1 MKFFETSKHHTFK
14 KSTYISLRWIGIVGQ
29 LIAVNFVYF
38 FLNFEF
44 NCFVSNIIIFFGI
57 LSNLYLIFIYQKTQL
72 SDRSAFLFLVIDIFQ
87 LGILLYLT
95 GGVVNPFIIFLL
107 IPSASSN
114 FVEFKPRESTA
125 FVFASSKILSIFSL
139 VFLFHGNNRN
149 ANEYRNSLVAKAN
162 LYGFILL
169 VPEFTTTQFP
179 GGDGYNLGNVFT
191 DGDNPSASSL
201 NNESEWAFSVIEPLF
216 TYAIQNLNNQSSKYH
231 IIGHSAGAQFAHRF
245 LFFKPL
251 ARIDKMVAS
260 AAGWY
265 TTLDLETNFPYGINA
280 SPLEDINFSLLFSK
294 QLTILVGSNDND
306 PNSSALRHNS
316 IVDLQGLNRLDRAIS
331 FYNNA
336 QSKAADLNVNFEWDF
351 VINPN
356 EDHNYLIAV
365 SKASDIIFNP

>member
-1 MKFFETSKHHTFK
+1 MKSRSILILIIITLFYSCSSKNDGLIGLDNFTELNSQSEGSGTFP
-14 KSTYISLRWIGIVGQ
+14 
-29 LIAVNFVYF
+29 FVY
-38 FLNFEF
+38 N
-44 NCFVSNIIIFFGI
+44 SNTNKSLDVYCHIPE
-57 LSNLYLIFIYQKTQL
+57 N
-72 SDRSAFLFLVIDIFQ
+72 SD
-87 LGILLYLT
+87 
-95 GGVVNPFIIFLL
+95 
-107 IPSASSN
+107 SST
-114 FVEFKPRESTA
+114 P
-125 FVFASSKILSIFSL
+125 I

-306 PNSSALRHNS
+306 PNSSVLRHNS

>member
-1 MKFFETSKHHTFK
+1 MRSRSILILIIIILFYSCSSKNDGVIGLDNFTELNSQSEGSGTFP
-14 KSTYISLRWIGIVGQ
+14 
-29 LIAVNFVYF
+29 FVY
-38 FLNFEF
+38 N
-44 NCFVSNIIIFFGI
+44 SNTNKSLDVYCHIPE
-57 LSNLYLIFIYQKTQL
+57 N
-72 SDRSAFLFLVIDIFQ
+72 SD
-87 LGILLYLT
+87 
-95 GGVVNPFIIFLL
+95 
-107 IPSASSN
+107 SST
-114 FVEFKPRESTA
+114 P
-125 FVFASSKILSIFSL
+125 I

>member
-1 MKFFETSKHHTFK
+1 MALKPLLILIIISVFYSCSSKNDGFINSNNFTDLNSQSKGSGTFP
-14 KSTYISLRWIGIVGQ
+14 
-29 LIAVNFVYF
+29 FVY
-38 FLNFEF
+38 NSDT
-44 NCFVSNIIIFFGI
+44 N
-57 LSNLYLIFIYQKTQL
+57 KTL
-72 SDRSAFLFLVIDIFQ
+72 DVYCHIPTNSD
-87 LGILLYLT
+87 
-95 GGVVNPFIIFLL
+95 
-107 IPSASSN
+107 SST
-114 FVEFKPRESTA
+114 P
-125 FVFASSKILSIFSL
+125 I

-149 ANEYRNSLVAKAN
+149 ANDYRNSLVAKAN

-191 DGDNPSASSL
+191 DGDNPSTSSL
-201 NNESEWAFSVIEPLF
+201 NNESEWAFSVIDPLF
-216 TYAIQNLNNQSSKYH
+216 EYTKQQLNNQTAKYH

-251 ARIDKMVAS
+251 AKIDKMVAS

-265 TTLDLETNFPYGINA
+265 TSLDLETNFPYGLNA
-280 SPLEDINFSLLFSK
+280 SPLENIDFSLLFSK

-331 FYNNA
+331 FYNNT
-336 QSKAADLNVNFEWDF
+336 QSKAASLSINFEWDF

-356 EDHNYLIAV
+356 EGHNYLIAV
-365 SKASDIIFNP
+365 SKAADIIFNP

>member
-1 MKFFETSKHHTFK
+1 MKSRSILILIIITLFYSCSSKNDGLIGLDNFTELNSQSEGSGTFP
-14 KSTYISLRWIGIVGQ
+14 
-29 LIAVNFVYF
+29 FVY
-38 FLNFEF
+38 N
-44 NCFVSNIIIFFGI
+44 SNTNKSLDVYCHIPE
-57 LSNLYLIFIYQKTQL
+57 N
-72 SDRSAFLFLVIDIFQ
+72 SD
-87 LGILLYLT
+87 
-95 GGVVNPFIIFLL
+95 
-107 IPSASSN
+107 SST
-114 FVEFKPRESTA
+114 P
-125 FVFASSKILSIFSL
+125 I

-265 TTLDLETNFPYGINA
+265 TTLDLETNFPYGLNA

>member
-1 MKFFETSKHHTFK
+1 MKSRSILILIIITLFYSCSSKNDGLIGLDNFTELNSQSEGSGTFP
-14 KSTYISLRWIGIVGQ
+14 
-29 LIAVNFVYF
+29 FVY
-38 FLNFEF
+38 N
-44 NCFVSNIIIFFGI
+44 SNTNKSLDVYCHIPE
-57 LSNLYLIFIYQKTQL
+57 N
-72 SDRSAFLFLVIDIFQ
+72 SD
-87 LGILLYLT
+87 
-95 GGVVNPFIIFLL
+95 
-107 IPSASSN
+107 SST
-114 FVEFKPRESTA
+114 P
-125 FVFASSKILSIFSL
+125 I

-201 NNESEWAFSVIEPLF
+201 NNDSEWAFSVIEPLF

>member
-1 MKFFETSKHHTFK
+1 MKSRSILILIIITLFYSCSSKNDGLIGLDNFTELNSQSEGSGTFP
-14 KSTYISLRWIGIVGQ
+14 
-29 LIAVNFVYF
+29 FVY
-38 FLNFEF
+38 N
-44 NCFVSNIIIFFGI
+44 SNTNKSLDVYCHIPE
-57 LSNLYLIFIYQKTQL
+57 N
-72 SDRSAFLFLVIDIFQ
+72 SD
-87 LGILLYLT
+87 
-95 GGVVNPFIIFLL
+95 
-107 IPSASSN
+107 SST
-114 FVEFKPRESTA
+114 P
-125 FVFASSKILSIFSL
+125 I

-260 AAGWY
+260 ASGWY
-265 TTLDLETNFPYGINA
+265 TTLDLETNFPYGLNT

-316 IVDLQGLNRLDRAIS
+316 VVDLQGLNRLDRAIS

-336 QSKAADLNVNFEWDF
+336 QSKAADLSVNFEWDF
-351 VINPN
+351 VINSN

-365 SKASDIIFNP
+365 SKAADIIFNP

>member
-1 MKFFETSKHHTFK
+1 MRSRSILILIIIILFNSCSSKNDGVIGLDNFTELNSQSEGSGTFP
-14 KSTYISLRWIGIVGQ
+14 
-29 LIAVNFVYF
+29 FVY
-38 FLNFEF
+38 N
-44 NCFVSNIIIFFGI
+44 SNA
-57 LSNLYLIFIYQKTQL
+57 N
-72 SDRSAFLFLVIDIFQ
+72 
-87 LGILLYLT
+87 
-95 GGVVNPFIIFLL
+95 
-107 IPSASSN
+107 
-114 FVEFKPRESTA
+114 
-125 FVFASSKILSIFSL
+125 KILDVYCHIPENSDSSTPI

-149 ANEYRNSLVAKAN
+149 ANDYRNSLVAKAN
-162 LYGFILL
+162 LYGFILI

-191 DGDNPSASSL
+191 DGDNPSVSSL

-216 TYAIQNLNNQSSKYH
+216 NYTKQNLNNQTSKYH

-251 ARIDKMVAS
+251 AKIDKMVAS

-265 TTLDLETNFPYGINA
+265 TTLDLETNFPYGLNA

-316 IVDLQGLNRLDRAIS
+316 VVDLQGLNRLDRATS
-331 FYNNA
+331 FYDNA
-336 QSKAADLNVNFEWDF
+336 QSKAADLSVNFEWDF
-351 VINPN
+351 VINSN

-365 SKASDIIFNP
+365 SKAADIIFNP

>member
-1 MKFFETSKHHTFK
+1 MKSRSILILIIIILFYSCSSKNDGLIGLDNFTELNSQSEGSGTFP
-14 KSTYISLRWIGIVGQ
+14 
-29 LIAVNFVYF
+29 FVY
-38 FLNFEF
+38 N
-44 NCFVSNIIIFFGI
+44 SNTNKSLDVYCHIPE
-57 LSNLYLIFIYQKTQL
+57 N
-72 SDRSAFLFLVIDIFQ
+72 SD
-87 LGILLYLT
+87 
-95 GGVVNPFIIFLL
+95 
-107 IPSASSN
+107 SST
-114 FVEFKPRESTA
+114 P
-125 FVFASSKILSIFSL
+125 I

>member
-1 MKFFETSKHHTFK
+1 MRSRSILILIITILFYSCSSKNDGVIGLDNFTELNSQSEGSGTFP
-14 KSTYISLRWIGIVGQ
+14 
-29 LIAVNFVYF
+29 FVY
-38 FLNFEF
+38 N
-44 NCFVSNIIIFFGI
+44 SNA
-57 LSNLYLIFIYQKTQL
+57 N
-72 SDRSAFLFLVIDIFQ
+72 
-87 LGILLYLT
+87 
-95 GGVVNPFIIFLL
+95 
-107 IPSASSN
+107 
-114 FVEFKPRESTA
+114 
-125 FVFASSKILSIFSL
+125 KILDVYCHIPENSDSSTPI

-149 ANEYRNSLVAKAN
+149 ANDYRNSLVAKAN
-162 LYGFILL
+162 LYGFILI

-191 DGDNPSASSL
+191 DGDNPSVSSL

-216 TYAIQNLNNQSSKYH
+216 NYTKQNLNNQTSKYH

-251 ARIDKMVAS
+251 AKIDKMVAS

-265 TTLDLETNFPYGINA
+265 TTLDLETNFPYGLNA

-316 IVDLQGLNRLDRAIS
+316 VVDLQGLNRLDRATS
-331 FYNNA
+331 FYDNA
-336 QSKAADLNVNFEWDF
+336 QSKAADLSVNFEWDF
-351 VINPN
+351 VINSN

-365 SKASDIIFNP
+365 SKAADIIFNP

>member
-1 MKFFETSKHHTFK
+1 MKSRSILILIIITLFYSCSSKNDGLIGLDNFTELNSQSEGSGTFP
-14 KSTYISLRWIGIVGQ
+14 
-29 LIAVNFVYF
+29 FVY
-38 FLNFEF
+38 N
-44 NCFVSNIIIFFGI
+44 SNTNKSLDVYCHIPE
-57 LSNLYLIFIYQKTQL
+57 N
-72 SDRSAFLFLVIDIFQ
+72 SD
-87 LGILLYLT
+87 
-95 GGVVNPFIIFLL
+95 
-107 IPSASSN
+107 SST
-114 FVEFKPRESTA
+114 P
-125 FVFASSKILSIFSL
+125 I

-280 SPLEDINFSLLFSK
+280 SPLEDIDFSLLFSK

>member
-1 MKFFETSKHHTFK
+1 MRSRSILILIIIILFYSCSSKNDGVIGLDNFTELNSQSEGSGTFP
-14 KSTYISLRWIGIVGQ
+14 
-29 LIAVNFVYF
+29 FVY
-38 FLNFEF
+38 N
-44 NCFVSNIIIFFGI
+44 SNA
-57 LSNLYLIFIYQKTQL
+57 N
-72 SDRSAFLFLVIDIFQ
+72 
-87 LGILLYLT
+87 
-95 GGVVNPFIIFLL
+95 
-107 IPSASSN
+107 
-114 FVEFKPRESTA
+114 
-125 FVFASSKILSIFSL
+125 KILDVYCHIPESSDSSTPI

-149 ANEYRNSLVAKAN
+149 ANDYRNSLVAKAN
-162 LYGFILL
+162 LYGFILI

-191 DGDNPSASSL
+191 DGDNPSVSSL

-216 TYAIQNLNNQSSKYH
+216 NYTKQNLNNQTSKYH

-251 ARIDKMVAS
+251 AKIDKMVAS

-265 TTLDLETNFPYGINA
+265 TTLDLETNFPYGLNA

-316 IVDLQGLNRLDRAIS
+316 VVDLQGLNRLDRATS

-336 QSKAADLNVNFEWDF
+336 QSKAADLSVNFEWDF
-351 VINPN
+351 VINSN

-365 SKASDIIFNP
+365 SKAADIIFNP

>member
-1 MKFFETSKHHTFK
+1 MRSRSILILIIIILFYSCSSKNDGVIGLDNFTELNSQSEGSGTFP
-14 KSTYISLRWIGIVGQ
+14 
-29 LIAVNFVYF
+29 FVY
-38 FLNFEF
+38 N
-44 NCFVSNIIIFFGI
+44 SNA
-57 LSNLYLIFIYQKTQL
+57 N
-72 SDRSAFLFLVIDIFQ
+72 
-87 LGILLYLT
+87 
-95 GGVVNPFIIFLL
+95 
-107 IPSASSN
+107 
-114 FVEFKPRESTA
+114 
-125 FVFASSKILSIFSL
+125 KILDVYCHIPENSDSSTPI

-149 ANEYRNSLVAKAN
+149 ANDYRNSLVAKAN
-162 LYGFILL
+162 LYGFILI

-191 DGDNPSASSL
+191 DGDNPSVSSL

-216 TYAIQNLNNQSSKYH
+216 NYTKQNLNNQTSKYH

-251 ARIDKMVAS
+251 AKIDKMVAS

-265 TTLDLETNFPYGINA
+265 TTLDLETNFPYGLNA
-280 SPLEDINFSLLFSK
+280 SPLEDINFILLFSK

-316 IVDLQGLNRLDRAIS
+316 VVDLQGLNRLDRATS
-331 FYNNA
+331 FYDNA
-336 QSKAADLNVNFEWDF
+336 QSKAADLSVNFEWDF
-351 VINPN
+351 VINSN

>member
-1 MKFFETSKHHTFK
+1 MKSRSILILIIITLFYSCSSKNDGLIGLDNFTELNSQSEGSGTFP
-14 KSTYISLRWIGIVGQ
+14 
-29 LIAVNFVYF
+29 FVY
-38 FLNFEF
+38 N
-44 NCFVSNIIIFFGI
+44 SNTNKSLDVYCHIPE
-57 LSNLYLIFIYQKTQL
+57 N
-72 SDRSAFLFLVIDIFQ
+72 SD
-87 LGILLYLT
+87 
-95 GGVVNPFIIFLL
+95 
-107 IPSASSN
+107 SST
-114 FVEFKPRESTA
+114 P
-125 FVFASSKILSIFSL
+125 I

-336 QSKAADLNVNFEWDF
+336 QSKAADLNFNFEWDF

>member
-1 MKFFETSKHHTFK
+1 MKSRSILILIIITLFYSCSSKNDGLIGLDNFTELNSQSEGSGTFP
-14 KSTYISLRWIGIVGQ
+14 
-29 LIAVNFVYF
+29 FVY
-38 FLNFEF
+38 N
-44 NCFVSNIIIFFGI
+44 SNTNKSLDVYCHIPE
-57 LSNLYLIFIYQKTQL
+57 N
-72 SDRSAFLFLVIDIFQ
+72 SDSRTPI
-87 LGILLYLT
+87 
-95 GGVVNPFIIFLL
+95 
-107 IPSASSN
+107 
-114 FVEFKPRESTA
+114 
-125 FVFASSKILSIFSL
+125 

-280 SPLEDINFSLLFSK
+280 SPLEEINFSLLFSK

>member
-1 MKFFETSKHHTFK
+1 MKSRSILILIIITLFYSCSSKNDGLIGLDNFTELNSQSEGSGTFP
-14 KSTYISLRWIGIVGQ
+14 
-29 LIAVNFVYF
+29 FVY
-38 FLNFEF
+38 N
-44 NCFVSNIIIFFGI
+44 SNTNK
-57 LSNLYLIFIYQKTQL
+57 SLYVYCHIPEN
-72 SDRSAFLFLVIDIFQ
+72 SD
-87 LGILLYLT
+87 
-95 GGVVNPFIIFLL
+95 
-107 IPSASSN
+107 SST
-114 FVEFKPRESTA
+114 P
-125 FVFASSKILSIFSL
+125 I

>member
-1 MKFFETSKHHTFK
+1 MKSRSILILIIITLFYSCSSKNDGLIGLDNFTELNSQSEGSGTFP
-14 KSTYISLRWIGIVGQ
+14 
-29 LIAVNFVYF
+29 FVY
-38 FLNFEF
+38 N
-44 NCFVSNIIIFFGI
+44 SNTNKSLDVYCHIPE
-57 LSNLYLIFIYQKTQL
+57 N
-72 SDRSAFLFLVIDIFQ
+72 SD
-87 LGILLYLT
+87 
-95 GGVVNPFIIFLL
+95 
-107 IPSASSN
+107 SST
-114 FVEFKPRESTA
+114 P
-125 FVFASSKILSIFSL
+125 I

-251 ARIDKMVAS
+251 ARIYKMVAS

>member
-1 MKFFETSKHHTFK
+1 MKSRSILILIIITLFYSCSSKNDGLIGLDNFTELNSQSEGSGTFP
-14 KSTYISLRWIGIVGQ
+14 
-29 LIAVNFVYF
+29 FVY
-38 FLNFEF
+38 N
-44 NCFVSNIIIFFGI
+44 SNTNKSLDVYCHIPE
-57 LSNLYLIFIYQKTQL
+57 N
-72 SDRSAFLFLVIDIFQ
+72 SD
-87 LGILLYLT
+87 
-95 GGVVNPFIIFLL
+95 
-107 IPSASSN
+107 SST
-114 FVEFKPRESTA
+114 P
-125 FVFASSKILSIFSL
+125 I

-201 NNESEWAFSVIEPLF
+201 NNESEWAFSVIDPLF

>member
-1 MKFFETSKHHTFK
+1 MKSRSILILIIITLFYSCSSKNDGLIGLDNFTELNSQSEGSGTFP
-14 KSTYISLRWIGIVGQ
+14 
-29 LIAVNFVYF
+29 FVY
-38 FLNFEF
+38 N
-44 NCFVSNIIIFFGI
+44 SNTNKSLDVYCHIPE
-57 LSNLYLIFIYQKTQL
+57 N
-72 SDRSAFLFLVIDIFQ
+72 SD
-87 LGILLYLT
+87 
-95 GGVVNPFIIFLL
+95 
-107 IPSASSN
+107 SST
-114 FVEFKPRESTA
+114 P
-125 FVFASSKILSIFSL
+125 I

-149 ANEYRNSLVAKAN
+149 ANEYLNSLVAKAN

-260 AAGWY
+260 ASGWY

>member
-1 MKFFETSKHHTFK
+1 MKSRSILILIIITLFHSCSSKNDGLIGLDNFTELNSQSEGSGTFP
-14 KSTYISLRWIGIVGQ
+14 
-29 LIAVNFVYF
+29 FVY
-38 FLNFEF
+38 N
-44 NCFVSNIIIFFGI
+44 SNTNKSLDVYCHIPE
-57 LSNLYLIFIYQKTQL
+57 N
-72 SDRSAFLFLVIDIFQ
+72 SD
-87 LGILLYLT
+87 
-95 GGVVNPFIIFLL
+95 
-107 IPSASSN
+107 SST
-114 FVEFKPRESTA
+114 P
-125 FVFASSKILSIFSL
+125 I

>member
-1 MKFFETSKHHTFK
+1 MKSRSILILIIITLFYSCSSKNDGLIGLDNFTELNSQSEGSGTFP
-14 KSTYISLRWIGIVGQ
+14 
-29 LIAVNFVYF
+29 FVY
-38 FLNFEF
+38 N
-44 NCFVSNIIIFFGI
+44 SNTNKSLDVYCHIPE
-57 LSNLYLIFIYQKTQL
+57 N
-72 SDRSAFLFLVIDIFQ
+72 SD
-87 LGILLYLT
+87 
-95 GGVVNPFIIFLL
+95 
-107 IPSASSN
+107 SST
-114 FVEFKPRESTA
+114 P
-125 FVFASSKILSIFSL
+125 I

>member
-1 MKFFETSKHHTFK
+1 MKSRSILILIIITLFYSCSSKNDGLIGLDNFTELNSQSEGSGTFP
-14 KSTYISLRWIGIVGQ
+14 
-29 LIAVNFVYF
+29 FVY
-38 FLNFEF
+38 N
-44 NCFVSNIIIFFGI
+44 SNTNKSLDVYCHIPE
-57 LSNLYLIFIYQKTQL
+57 N
-72 SDRSAFLFLVIDIFQ
+72 SD
-87 LGILLYLT
+87 
-95 GGVVNPFIIFLL
+95 
-107 IPSASSN
+107 SST
-114 FVEFKPRESTA
+114 P
-125 FVFASSKILSIFSL
+125 I

-251 ARIDKMVAS
+251 AKIDKMVAS

-265 TTLDLETNFPYGINA
+265 TTLDLETNFPYGLNA

-316 IVDLQGLNRLDRAIS
+316 VVDLQGLNRLDRATS

-336 QSKAADLNVNFEWDF
+336 QSKAADLSVNFEWDF
-351 VINPN
+351 VINSN

-365 SKASDIIFNP
+365 SKAADIIFNP

>member
-1 MKFFETSKHHTFK
+1 MKSRSILILIIITLFYSCSSKNDGLIGLDNFTELNSQSEGSGTFP
-14 KSTYISLRWIGIVGQ
+14 
-29 LIAVNFVYF
+29 FVY
-38 FLNFEF
+38 N
-44 NCFVSNIIIFFGI
+44 SNTNKSLDVYCHIPE
-57 LSNLYLIFIYQKTQL
+57 N
-72 SDRSAFLFLVIDIFQ
+72 SD
-87 LGILLYLT
+87 
-95 GGVVNPFIIFLL
+95 
-107 IPSASSN
+107 SST
-114 FVEFKPRESTA
+114 P
-125 FVFASSKILSIFSL
+125 I

-260 AAGWY
+260 ASGWY

>member
-1 MKFFETSKHHTFK
+1 MRSRSILILIIIILFYSCSSKNDGLIGLDNFTELNSQSEGSGTFP
-14 KSTYISLRWIGIVGQ
+14 
-29 LIAVNFVYF
+29 FVY
-38 FLNFEF
+38 N
-44 NCFVSNIIIFFGI
+44 SNTNKSLDVYCHIPE
-57 LSNLYLIFIYQKTQL
+57 N
-72 SDRSAFLFLVIDIFQ
+72 SD
-87 LGILLYLT
+87 
-95 GGVVNPFIIFLL
+95 
-107 IPSASSN
+107 SST
-114 FVEFKPRESTA
+114 P
-125 FVFASSKILSIFSL
+125 I

>member
-1 MKFFETSKHHTFK
+1 MRSRSILILIIIILFYSCSSKNDGVIGLNNFTELNSQSEGSGTFP
-14 KSTYISLRWIGIVGQ
+14 
-29 LIAVNFVYF
+29 FVY
-38 FLNFEF
+38 N
-44 NCFVSNIIIFFGI
+44 SNA
-57 LSNLYLIFIYQKTQL
+57 N
-72 SDRSAFLFLVIDIFQ
+72 
-87 LGILLYLT
+87 
-95 GGVVNPFIIFLL
+95 
-107 IPSASSN
+107 
-114 FVEFKPRESTA
+114 
-125 FVFASSKILSIFSL
+125 KILDVYCHIPENSDSSTPI

-149 ANEYRNSLVAKAN
+149 ANDYRNSLVAKAN
-162 LYGFILL
+162 LYGFILI

-191 DGDNPSASSL
+191 DGDNPSVSSL

-216 TYAIQNLNNQSSKYH
+216 NYTKQNLNNQTSKYH

-251 ARIDKMVAS
+251 AKIDKMVAS

-265 TTLDLETNFPYGINA
+265 TTLDLETNFPYGLNA

-316 IVDLQGLNRLDRAIS
+316 VVDLQGLNRLDRATS
-331 FYNNA
+331 FYDNA
-336 QSKAADLNVNFEWDF
+336 QSKAADLSVNFEWDF
-351 VINPN
+351 VINSN

-365 SKASDIIFNP
+365 SKAADIIFNP

>member
-1 MKFFETSKHHTFK
+1 MRSRSILILIIIILFYSCSSKNDGVIGLDNFTELNSQSEGSGTFP
-14 KSTYISLRWIGIVGQ
+14 
-29 LIAVNFVYF
+29 FVY
-38 FLNFEF
+38 N
-44 NCFVSNIIIFFGI
+44 SNA
-57 LSNLYLIFIYQKTQL
+57 N
-72 SDRSAFLFLVIDIFQ
+72 
-87 LGILLYLT
+87 
-95 GGVVNPFIIFLL
+95 
-107 IPSASSN
+107 
-114 FVEFKPRESTA
+114 
-125 FVFASSKILSIFSL
+125 KILDVYCHIPENSDSSTPI

-149 ANEYRNSLVAKAN
+149 ANDYRNSLVAKAN

-216 TYAIQNLNNQSSKYH
+216 NYTKQNLNNQTSKYH

-251 ARIDKMVAS
+251 AKIDKMVAS

-265 TTLDLETNFPYGINA
+265 TTLDLETNFPYGLNA

-316 IVDLQGLNRLDRAIS
+316 VVDLQGLNRLDRATS

-336 QSKAADLNVNFEWDF
+336 QSKAADLSVNFEWDF
-351 VINPN
+351 VINSN

-365 SKASDIIFNP
+365 SKAADIIFNP

>member
-1 MKFFETSKHHTFK
+1 MYK
-14 KSTYISLRWIGIVGQ
+14 RQ
-29 LIAVNFVYF
+29 
-38 FLNFEF
+38 
-44 NCFVSNIIIFFGI
+44 
-57 LSNLYLIFIYQKTQL
+57 
-72 SDRSAFLFLVIDIFQ
+72 
-87 LGILLYLT
+87 
-95 GGVVNPFIIFLL
+95 
-107 IPSASSN
+107 
-114 FVEFKPRESTA
+114 
-125 FVFASSKILSIFSL
+125 
-139 VFLFHGNNRN
+139 
-149 ANEYRNSLVAKAN
+149 
-162 LYGFILL
+162 ILL

-260 AAGWY
+260 ASGWY

>member
-1 MKFFETSKHHTFK
+1 MKSRSILILIIITLFYSCSSKNDGLIGLDDFTELNSQSEGSGTFP
-14 KSTYISLRWIGIVGQ
+14 
-29 LIAVNFVYF
+29 FVY
-38 FLNFEF
+38 N
-44 NCFVSNIIIFFGI
+44 SNTNKSLDVYCHIPE
-57 LSNLYLIFIYQKTQL
+57 N
-72 SDRSAFLFLVIDIFQ
+72 SD
-87 LGILLYLT
+87 
-95 GGVVNPFIIFLL
+95 
-107 IPSASSN
+107 SST
-114 FVEFKPRESTA
+114 P
-125 FVFASSKILSIFSL
+125 I

-149 ANEYRNSLVAKAN
+149 ANDYRNSLVAKAN

>member
-1 MKFFETSKHHTFK
+1 MRSRSILILIIIILFYSCSSKNDGVIGLDNFTELNSQSEGSGTFP
-14 KSTYISLRWIGIVGQ
+14 
-29 LIAVNFVYF
+29 FVY
-38 FLNFEF
+38 N
-44 NCFVSNIIIFFGI
+44 SNA
-57 LSNLYLIFIYQKTQL
+57 N
-72 SDRSAFLFLVIDIFQ
+72 
-87 LGILLYLT
+87 
-95 GGVVNPFIIFLL
+95 
-107 IPSASSN
+107 
-114 FVEFKPRESTA
+114 
-125 FVFASSKILSIFSL
+125 KILDVYCHIPENSDSSTPI

-149 ANEYRNSLVAKAN
+149 ANDYRNSLVAKAN

-260 AAGWY
+260 ASGWY

>member
-1 MKFFETSKHHTFK
+1 MKSRSILILIIITLFYSCSSKNDGLIGLDNFTELNSQSEGSGTFP
-14 KSTYISLRWIGIVGQ
+14 
-29 LIAVNFVYF
+29 FVY
-38 FLNFEF
+38 N
-44 NCFVSNIIIFFGI
+44 SNTNKSLDVYCHIPE
-57 LSNLYLIFIYQKTQL
+57 N
-72 SDRSAFLFLVIDIFQ
+72 SD
-87 LGILLYLT
+87 
-95 GGVVNPFIIFLL
+95 
-107 IPSASSN
+107 SST
-114 FVEFKPRESTA
+114 P
-125 FVFASSKILSIFSL
+125 I

-260 AAGWY
+260 ASGWY

-316 IVDLQGLNRLDRAIS
+316 IVDLQGLNRLYRAIS

>member
-1 MKFFETSKHHTFK
+1 MKSRSILILIIITLFYSCSSKNDGLIGLDNFTELNSQSEGSGTFP
-14 KSTYISLRWIGIVGQ
+14 
-29 LIAVNFVYF
+29 FVY
-38 FLNFEF
+38 N
-44 NCFVSNIIIFFGI
+44 SNTNKSLDVYCHIPE
-57 LSNLYLIFIYQKTQL
+57 N
-72 SDRSAFLFLVIDIFQ
+72 SD
-87 LGILLYLT
+87 
-95 GGVVNPFIIFLL
+95 
-107 IPSASSN
+107 SST
-114 FVEFKPRESTA
+114 P
-125 FVFASSKILSIFSL
+125 I

-251 ARIDKMVAS
+251 AKIDKMVAS

>member
-1 MKFFETSKHHTFK
+1 MALKPLLILIIISVFYSCSSKNDGFINSNNFTDLNSQSKGSGTFP
-14 KSTYISLRWIGIVGQ
+14 
-29 LIAVNFVYF
+29 FVY
-38 FLNFEF
+38 NSDT
-44 NCFVSNIIIFFGI
+44 N
-57 LSNLYLIFIYQKTQL
+57 KTL
-72 SDRSAFLFLVIDIFQ
+72 DVYCHIPTNSD
-87 LGILLYLT
+87 
-95 GGVVNPFIIFLL
+95 
-107 IPSASSN
+107 SST
-114 FVEFKPRESTA
+114 P
-125 FVFASSKILSIFSL
+125 I

-149 ANEYRNSLVAKAN
+149 ANDYRNSLVAKAN
-162 LYGFILL
+162 LYGFILI

-191 DGDNPSASSL
+191 DGDNPSVSSL

-216 TYAIQNLNNQSSKYH
+216 NYTKQNLNNQTSKYH

-251 ARIDKMVAS
+251 AKIDKMVAS

-265 TTLDLETNFPYGINA
+265 TTLDLETNFPYGLNA

-316 IVDLQGLNRLDRAIS
+316 VVDLQGLNRLDRATS

-336 QSKAADLNVNFEWDF
+336 QSKAADLSVNFEWDF
-351 VINPN
+351 VINSN

-365 SKASDIIFNP
+365 SKAADIIFNP